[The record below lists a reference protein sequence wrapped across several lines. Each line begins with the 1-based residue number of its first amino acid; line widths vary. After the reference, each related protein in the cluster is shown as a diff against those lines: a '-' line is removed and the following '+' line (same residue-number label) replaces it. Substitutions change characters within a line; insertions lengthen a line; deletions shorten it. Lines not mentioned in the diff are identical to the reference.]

1 MDKPSVDTGLRILLL
16 EDSPTD
22 AELNERVLRL
32 AGIDFT
38 SLRVETRKAFVAALD
53 EFRPDLILAD
63 YSLPGFDGLQALSIV
78 RERSPDLPCIFVTGA
93 LGEERAVEA
102 IRQGAN
108 DYLIK
113 DRLARLPMA
122 VQHAL
127 KEKDKEGIRRQDE
140 EKIRAA
146 QAELQQLLARAN
158 QSRGV
163 LLSLLEDQKQAE
175 AATEHA
181 NRALATLSAVN
192 RTLVHASNEDALLQ
206 SICQAIVGQRGY
218 RLAWVGYVQYDERK
232 SIKIMAISDH
242 DEKYP
247 GVLMY
252 TWEENELGMGPSGR
266 AARSG
271 TTQLCQD
278 VANDP
283 LYRPWREEA
292 LKRGYKASI
301 ALPLRNG
308 DSTVF
313 GILTVYSDQVNA
325 FTPDEVLLL
334 EEMAGDLAFGGRNLH
349 TRHERDLALEQSQ
362 HYLVQLRDSL
372 EGTVRAIASIVE
384 MRDPYTAGHQL
395 RVAALAAAIARQMGL
410 PDEQVHAI
418 RLAGMVHDLG
428 KIRIPAEILA
438 KPGKITDI
446 EFSLI
451 QVHPQAG
458 YDILKDINF
467 PWPIA
472 QLVLQ
477 HHERMDGSGYPQGL
491 KGEQIELGA
500 RILSVADVVEA
511 ISSHR
516 PYRPALG
523 IDAALGEISRGR
535 GTHYDSRAVD
545 ACLALF
551 REQGYIFQD

>member
-292 LKRGYKASI
+292 LKRGDAASI

-334 EEMAGDLAFGGRNLH
+334 EEMAGDLAFGVRNLH

-418 RLAGMVHDLG
+418 RLAGMVHDLR

>member
-1 MDKPSVDTGLRILLL
+1 MMSEPLRILLL
-16 EDSPTD
+16 EDSPAD

-63 YSLPGFDGLQALSIV
+63 YSLPGFDGMQALSIV
-78 RERSPDLPCIFVTGA
+78 RERSPDLPYIFVTGA
-93 LGEERAVEA
+93 LGEERVVEV
-102 IRQGAN
+102 IKQGAT
-108 DYLIK
+108 DYLLK
-113 DRLARLPMA
+113 DRLARLPAA

-127 KEKDKEGIRRQDE
+127 KEKETEQQRRQGE
-140 EKIRAA
+140 EKILAT
-146 QAELQQLLARAN
+146 QAELQQLLAMAN
-158 QSRGV
+158 QSRRV
-163 LLSLLEDQKQAE
+163 LLSMLEDQKQAE

-232 SIKIMAISDH
+232 SIKIMAISDP

-247 GVLMY
+247 GVLMH
-252 TWEENELGMGPSGR
+252 TWAESELGMGPSGR
-266 AARSG
+266 AVRSG

-292 LKRGYKASI
+292 LKRGYAASI

-325 FTPDEVLLL
+325 FTPDEILLL
-334 EEMAGDLAFGGRNLH
+334 EEMAGDLAFGVRNLH

-384 MRDPYTAGHQL
+384 MRDPYTSGHQV
-395 RVAALAAAIARQMGL
+395 RVAGLAAAIARQMGL

-428 KIRIPAEILA
+428 KIRIPAEILS

-458 YDILKDINF
+458 YDILKSIAF

-472 QLVLQ
+472 QMVLQ
-477 HHERMDGSGYPQGL
+477 HHERLDGSGYPQGL
-491 KGEQIELGA
+491 KCEQIDLGA

-523 IDAALGEISRGR
+523 VDAALGEIARAR
-535 GTHYDSRAVD
+535 GTYYDAQAVD

-551 REQGYIFQD
+551 REQGYLFQD